1 MPHTR
6 RSITVQAYDIVLSC
20 PHALQSVI
28 NRPLLER
35 LDLLKAAIAPPPP
48 EGILVGKGTVKGS
61 LAKLIPSGIVLE
73 HTVCSKICH
82 SMEDIQAAFDE
93 AVRVQVRILQHS
105 QPCDSTLQSIF
116 STALAHE
123 ASWHT
128 VLSNVCS
135 PLCARQSCCFCARLH
150 GLIMHPCPE

>member
-1 MPHTR
+1 M
-6 RSITVQAYDIVLSC
+6 
-20 PHALQSVI
+20 I

-61 LAKLIPSGIVLE
+61 LAKLIPNEVMLD

-93 AVRVQVRILQHS
+93 AIRVQVFFILQH
-105 QPCDSTLQSIF
+105 
-116 STALAHE
+116 
-123 ASWHT
+123 W
-128 VLSNVCS
+128 
-135 PLCARQSCCFCARLH
+135 
-150 GLIMHPCPE
+150 